1 MNSSRKELGL
11 LIKFQRRSL
20 RPRPDQ
26 AYVAEQLGMSTVW
39 LQKVEQGKNIPSLT
53 KLEELLH
60 TIKFSDDQIETII
73 SKYSSIILVQRTM
86 YLPLNLDRR
95 LVQIAEAN
103 NVSPQDLMKKFIE
116 EGVKK
121 SD

>member
-1 MNSSRKELGL
+1 MNSSRKELGM
-11 LIKFQRRSL
+11 LIKSQRRSL

-26 AYVAEQLGMSTVW
+26 SYVAEQLGMSTVW
-39 LQKVEQGKNIPSLT
+39 LQKVEQGKNVPSLT

-60 TIKFSDDQIETII
+60 TIKFSGDQVETII

-103 NVSPQDLMKKFIE
+103 NVSPQDLMRKFIE

>member
-11 LIKFQRRSL
+11 LIKSQRRSL